1 MTRGRGRAIIDRRRF
16 LGAASASF
24 AGLAAPAGTNAQ
36 GSRAPTVLVVGF
48 AAGGV
53 TDRLARTLA
62 EPLRDSL
69 AGPVVVE
76 NRVGAGGRIAVAAVV
91 AAPPTGRT
99 LLLTPG
105 AMVTLQ
111 PHLFRDLPYDTL
123 TQLVPVAMVG
133 SSDLAVVVGADHPA
147 RDVHALLRRFRDD
160 PKTGSC
166 GTPGAGSVS
175 HMTMLEI
182 TRTAGIDVTFVHYR
196 GAVQLVEAL
205 LEGSLKAAAVVPSV
219 VAPYVADGSVRA
231 LATTGTTRSALL
243 PEAPTLRESGID
255 IVEREWAGLF
265 APGDT
270 PPAIVARLAMA
281 TSDALARVAPRGR
294 FNASDIEAGG
304 MVNGEFSAM
313 IRADYARWAQLVK
326 RYRVTGES

>member
-1 MTRGRGRAIIDRRRF
+1 
-16 LGAASASF
+16 
-24 AGLAAPAGTNAQ
+24 
-36 GSRAPTVLVVGF
+36 
-48 AAGGV
+48 
-53 TDRLARTLA
+53 
-62 EPLRDSL
+62 
-69 AGPVVVE
+69 
-76 NRVGAGGRIAVAAVV
+76 
-91 AAPPTGRT
+91 
-99 LLLTPG
+99 
-105 AMVTLQ
+105 
-111 PHLFRDLPYDTL
+111 
-123 TQLVPVAMVG
+123 
-133 SSDLAVVVGADHPA
+133 
-147 RDVHALLRRFRDD
+147 
-160 PKTGSC
+160 
-166 GTPGAGSVS
+166 
-175 HMTMLEI
+175 
-182 TRTAGIDVTFVHYR
+182 
-196 GAVQLVEAL
+196 VQRVEAL